1 MPNRKVRGFE
11 ITQGTQN
18 FFLYSSV
25 VANVSTSFCSFS
37 SLLVLF
43 WCSSIFVSLLKERAL
58 AVTELGSALKFE
70 TDEPHFV
77 SLGGGRLSI
86 GVTLCPI
93 KRGRLLELALHFI
106 YV

>member
-1 MPNRKVRGFE
+1 MVKRFVTLLLLASLFCARF
-11 ITQGTQN
+11 
-18 FFLYSSV
+18 FFLSI
-25 VANVSTSFCSFS
+25 
-37 SLLVLF
+37 LF
-43 WCSSIFVSLLKERAL
+43 NQERAL

-93 KRGRLLELALHFI
+93 KRGKMR
-106 YV
+106 

>member
-1 MPNRKVRGFE
+1 MLD
-11 ITQGTQN
+11 
-18 FFLYSSV
+18 FFL
-25 VANVSTSFCSFS
+25 
-37 SLLVLF
+37 
-43 WCSSIFVSLLKERAL
+43 SIFFNQERAL

-93 KRGRLLELALHFI
+93 KRGKMRWKGN
-106 YV
+106 Y

>member
-1 MPNRKVRGFE
+1 VKGLNP
-11 ITQGTQN
+11 
-18 FFLYSSV
+18 LASV
-25 VANVSTSFCSFS
+25 VFQ
-37 SLLVLF
+37 
-43 WCSSIFVSLLKERAL
+43 ERAL

-93 KRGRLLELALHFI
+93 KRGRLEKE
-106 YV
+106 

>member
-1 MPNRKVRGFE
+1 M
-11 ITQGTQN
+11 
-18 FFLYSSV
+18 
-25 VANVSTSFCSFS
+25 
-37 SLLVLF
+37 
-43 WCSSIFVSLLKERAL
+43 
-58 AVTELGSALKFE
+58 TELGSALKFE

-106 YV
+106 NSVKGLNSGVTVDRVVCRSSGCG

>member
-1 MPNRKVRGFE
+1 MLD
-11 ITQGTQN
+11 
-18 FFLYSSV
+18 FFL
-25 VANVSTSFCSFS
+25 
-37 SLLVLF
+37 
-43 WCSSIFVSLLKERAL
+43 SIFFNQERAL

-93 KRGRLLELALHFI
+93 KRGKMR
-106 YV
+106 

>member
-1 MPNRKVRGFE
+1 MTFNTKRILSLIILRADDHFSHYHPSSQAICYSIALVFAFLCL
-11 ITQGTQN
+11 IFFF
-18 FFLYSSV
+18 FFLF
-25 VANVSTSFCSFS
+25 SFQ
-37 SLLVLF
+37 
-43 WCSSIFVSLLKERAL
+43 ERAL

-93 KRGRLLELALHFI
+93 KRGKMR
-106 YV
+106 